1 MAVALKPRSEEQYG
15 RLMGMIAP
23 EATPSKRIGT
33 EAPVGSVAAG
43 PKAGQAASEFTKA
56 GQAPGA
62 AFSRQLKGADISGIT
77 RLSEQ
82 PLLREAGQEATRVAQ
97 EGIGYKAGQQKY
109 LSEQPQFKFG
119 QAETPDLVKKLGE
132 GEAGATETAQ
142 KVLAREKIDVP
153 EFTTADIKEFTPL
166 QALRGGSVESLLK
179 KEATGPYSTGMA
191 GLDAL
196 LFQKKGGA
204 ADLATK
210 GIALRT
216 AEQATAD
223 ALEKKL
229 TEEARKEAGEF
240 VTGQKEQLSGAIKG
254 DIEAKTKKYTEPK
267 DKQPSALEAAQRKLA
282 SETYAGRTGAM
293 TEASNFIKQE
303 QNQVNNALI
312 QEAASRLF
320 PDDVN
325 QFLGIVAVMNDPAK
339 MQAIQND
346 PTYKQRK
353 EKADQEI
360 ISKISA
366 LRPEQFVTTPE
377 TPTLGLANV
386 MSAEDAAAYNRL
398 QGLVGG
404 QGLEAKTI
412 AAPKSTFD
420 QEKVRQIISD
430 YIKNS
435 GLFTS
440 PQQQPVVLGSG
451 NYNIPFSFPSF

>member
-1 MAVALKPRSEEQYG
+1 MAFTLKPRSEEQYG

-23 EATPSKRIGT
+23 EATPSKRVGT

-62 AFSRQLKGADISGIT
+62 AFGRQLKGADIGGIT
-77 RLSEQ
+77 RLAEQ

-109 LSEQPQFKFG
+109 LSEQPQLKFG
-119 QAETPDLVKKLGE
+119 EKETPDLVKKLGE

-142 KVLAREKIDVP
+142 KVLGREKIDVP
-153 EFTTADIKEFTPL
+153 EFQAGDIKEFTPL

-179 KEATGPYSTGMA
+179 QEAQGPYSTGMA

-196 LFQKKGGA
+196 LFQKRGGA

-210 GIALRT
+210 GLALRT

-229 TEEARKEAGEF
+229 TEEARKEAGQF
-240 VTGQKEQLSGAIKG
+240 VTGQKEKLSGAIKG
-254 DIEAKTKKYTEPK
+254 DIEAKTKKYTEAK
-267 DKQPSALEAAQRKLA
+267 DKQPSALEAAQRKIA
-282 SETYAGRTGAM
+282 SETSAGRTGAM
-293 TEASNFIKQE
+293 TEAQKFITQE
-303 QNQVNNALI
+303 QSQVNNALI

-353 EKADQEI
+353 EKANQEI
-360 ISKISA
+360 LSKMSA

-377 TPTLGLANV
+377 APKLGLANV

-398 QGLVGG
+398 QALIGG
-404 QGLEAKTI
+404 QGIEAKTI

-420 QEKVRQIISD
+420 KEKARQVISD

-435 GLFTS
+435 GIFTS

>member
-1 MAVALKPRSEEQYG
+1 MAFLGKPKDEQQYG

-33 EAPVGSVAAG
+33 EAPIGSVTAG

-62 AFSRQLKGADISGIT
+62 AFGRQLKGANIGGIT
-77 RLSEQ
+77 RLAEQ

-97 EGIGYKAGQQKY
+97 EGIGYKTGQGKY

-119 QAETPDLVKKLGE
+119 EAETPDIVKKLGE

-153 EFTTADIKEFTPL
+153 EFQAGDIKEFTPL

-179 KEATGPYSTGMA
+179 KESTGPYSTGMA

-223 ALEKKL
+223 ALENKL

-254 DIEAKTKKYTEPK
+254 GLTAKEKSYMEGVGEKPSKIEAERQRLQQQLKEKTDMMTK
-267 DKQPSALEAAQRKLA
+267 SRAA
-282 SETYAGRTGAM
+282 
-293 TEASNFIKQE
+293 FIKQKE
-303 QNQVNNALI
+303 QELKDYALNTVASKLVRESIDAQEQAGRNSQGDTVIRIPRREEMIEQAKSDPRYLNAL
-312 QEAASRLF
+312 QRYEVQSPYFQQKSL
-320 PDDVN
+320 V
-325 QFLGIVAVMNDPAK
+325 
-339 MQAIQND
+339 QAG
-346 PTYKQRK
+346 
-353 EKADQEI
+353 AM
-360 ISKISA
+360 
-366 LRPEQFVTTPE
+366 PE
-377 TPTLGLANV
+377 LGLQNV
-386 MSAEDAAAYNRL
+386 ISPEDAAQYNRL
-398 QGLVGG
+398 QSLIGG
-404 QGLEAKTI
+404 
-412 AAPKSTFD
+412 AAITPT
-420 QEKVRQIISD
+420 QAQIE
-430 YIKNS
+430 
-435 GLFTS
+435 
-440 PQQQPVVLGSG
+440 QPT
-451 NYNIPFSFPSF
+451 YNINEIMDYFKQLKAQSIV

>member
-1 MAVALKPRSEEQYG
+1 MAFLGKPKDEQQYG

-33 EAPVGSVAAG
+33 EAPIGSVTAG

-56 GQAPGA
+56 NQAPGA
-62 AFSRQLKGADISGIT
+62 AFGRQLKGANIGGIT
-77 RLSEQ
+77 RLAEQ

-97 EGIGYKAGQQKY
+97 EGIGYKTGQGKY

-119 QAETPDLVKKLGE
+119 EAETPDIVKKLGE

-153 EFTTADIKEFTPL
+153 EFQAGDIKEFTPL

-179 KEATGPYSTGMA
+179 KESTGPYSTGMA

-223 ALEKKL
+223 ALENKL

-254 DIEAKTKKYTEPK
+254 GLTAKEKSYMEGVGEKPSKIEAERQRLQQQLKEKTDMMTK
-267 DKQPSALEAAQRKLA
+267 SRAA
-282 SETYAGRTGAM
+282 
-293 TEASNFIKQE
+293 FIKQKE
-303 QNQVNNALI
+303 QELKDYALNTVASKLVRESIDAQEQAGRNSQGDTVIRIPRREEMIEQAKSDPRYLNALRRYEV
-312 QEAASRLF
+312 QSPYFQQKSL
-320 PDDVN
+320 V
-325 QFLGIVAVMNDPAK
+325 
-339 MQAIQND
+339 QAG
-346 PTYKQRK
+346 
-353 EKADQEI
+353 AM
-360 ISKISA
+360 
-366 LRPEQFVTTPE
+366 PE
-377 TPTLGLANV
+377 LGLQNV
-386 MSAEDAAAYNRL
+386 ISPEDAAQYNRL
-398 QGLVGG
+398 QSLIGG
-404 QGLEAKTI
+404 
-412 AAPKSTFD
+412 AAITPT
-420 QEKVRQIISD
+420 QAQIE
-430 YIKNS
+430 
-435 GLFTS
+435 
-440 PQQQPVVLGSG
+440 QPT
-451 NYNIPFSFPSF
+451 YNINEIMDYFKQLKAQSIV